1 MKVCIDAIS
10 NIDRII
16 FINAKK
22 KKYFEYY
29 SIQRKMLINK

>member
-16 FINAKK
+16 FINAKNK
-22 KKYFEYY
+22 KK
-29 SIQRKMLINK
+29 SISNIILYREKC

>member
-16 FINAKK
+16 FINAKIK
-22 KKYFEYY
+22 KKVFRILFYTE
-29 SIQRKMLINK
+29 KNVD

>member
-16 FINAKK
+16 FINAKNK
-22 KKYFEYY
+22 KKVFRILFY
-29 SIQRKMLINK
+29 SEKNVD

>member
-22 KKYFEYY
+22 KKVFRILFYTE
-29 SIQRKMLINK
+29 KNVD

>member
-22 KKYFEYY
+22 KK
-29 SIQRKMLINK
+29 SISNIILYREKC